1 MWWLMNLNDVETG
14 CYIDG
19 SHRDSIEFSLLVIE
33 MAHDYGF
40 ELDWDQFVK
49 DAANMRDPGYMME
62 EDELN
67 EVLDAIEWTYED
79 ALDYLN
85 INTREPL
92 MWVVRDQSLFLMTY
106 DEADD

>member
-1 MWWLMNLNDVETG
+1 MNLNDVETG